1 MFLLSCA
8 QDDCCVL
15 NVLVHGIASLLVYQT
30 QIHGI
35 SGCYMLIICF
45 GYDTVIISIRE
56 GLKFVRDIERER
68 VINSKLGYLLI
79 RSYKTCFIV

>member
-1 MFLLSCA
+1 MFVLPCA

-15 NVLVHGIASLLVYQT
+15 NVLAHGIASPLVYQT
-30 QIHGI
+30 QSWDIWLLL
-35 SGCYMLIICF
+35 LIICF